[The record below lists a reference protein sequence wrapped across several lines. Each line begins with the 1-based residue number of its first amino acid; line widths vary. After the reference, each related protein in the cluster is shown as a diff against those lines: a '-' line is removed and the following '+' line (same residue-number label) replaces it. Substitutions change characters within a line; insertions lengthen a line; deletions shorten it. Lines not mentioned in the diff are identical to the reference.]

1 MKSPTR
7 YYLTFFS
14 VSMLGIQPISVSSNV
29 YVSFQE
35 FGIVGRLHSHNYG
48 KSHSVRPLNPKVPSW
63 IKQDPKEIEE
73 LIVKYGKEDLA
84 ASQIGI
90 KLRDQYAIPL
100 VKPIIKKTITKV
112 LEENDL
118 KPELPE
124 DLNNIVVK
132 AVGLQKHLKINKKDN
147 RNRRSLELIEAN
159 VHRLSVYYKKI
170 GRIPQNW
177 KYKALVAQLE

>member
-1 MKSPTR
+1 MKSHTR

-100 VKPIIKKTITKV
+100 VKPIIKKTITRV

-124 DLNNIVVK
+124 DLNNIVMK

-147 RNRRSLELIEAN
+147 RNIRTLELIEAN